1 MMCGITGTPGTG
13 KSAAAEELARRGHP
27 VTHVNDTV
35 DGYILEKDPSRDTLV
50 IDVDRWAGEFRPVE
64 GCIEGHIAHLLPC
77 TKTVVLRCRPD
88 ILRERLSRRGY
99 SREKIDENCEAE
111 ALDVI
116 LVETLEEQDPASVLE
131 IDTTNLSQREV
142 ADRIE
147 GFLAGTVSSG
157 YGNIDW
163 SSYLEVSG

>member
-13 KSAAAEELARRGHP
+13 KTAVAEELVRRGYP
-27 VTHVNDTV
+27 VIRVNDTV
-35 DGYILEKDPSRDTLV
+35 DGYILEKDPGRDTLV
-50 IDVDRWAGEFRPVE
+50 IDVDRWADEFQPVE
-64 GCIEGHIAHLLPC
+64 GFLEGHIAHLIPC
-77 TKTVVLRCRPD
+77 TKTVILRCRPD
-88 ILRERLSRRGY
+88 ILRERLSRRDY

-131 IDTTNLSQREV
+131 IDTTSLTSREV

-147 GFLAGTVSSG
+147 GFYLGKIPSA
-157 YGNIDW
+157 YGDIDW
-163 SSYLEVSG
+163 SSYLEAAG